1 MTRRLIKILTSLRL
15 TVICLGF
22 AVALVFLGSLAQ
34 VDEGLYDAQNRWF
47 RSFLV
52 LNAHIKGVPVPIFPG
67 GYLIGSV
74 LLVNLIAAHLA
85 RFKLTWSKL
94 GIHLTHAGIM
104 LLLVGQMATDLLS
117 HENQMSFF
125 PGETRSYVESPRKA
139 ELVFLTD
146 TRNASQ
152 EKVVAVPQSYLKRGE
167 EIRPPELPFVV
178 RVREFY
184 PNSGFRLRGPM
195 VDTGPP
201 PATQGL
207 GASHVVGPVPETKDP
222 DKRNVPSAIIELVGG
237 NGSLGTWWVTPYDG
251 DPGDQY
257 ASVPQDIQA
266 GGQNWR
272 VALRWERS
280 YLPYSVRLLSTKYDV
295 YLGTRNPKN
304 YQSRVQIEN
313 PARGEHRAVD
323 IYMNNPLR
331 YEGQTFYQSGMW
343 EVEDEA
349 GRLSTLEVVKN
360 PAWLTPYAG
369 CLMVAGGMS
378 VQFLT
383 HLIGFISKRRKK

>member
-1 MTRRLIKILTSLRL
+1 MNRLVKIFTSLRL
-15 TVICLGF
+15 TVVCLAF

-52 LNAHIKGVPVPIFPG
+52 LNAHIKGVPIPIFPG
-67 GYLIGSV
+67 GYLIGMV

-85 RFKLTWSKL
+85 RFKLTWGKL

-139 ELVFLTD
+139 ELVFLSD
-146 TRNASQ
+146 TREAGR
-152 EKVVAVPQSYLKRGE
+152 EKVVSVPQSYLKPGE

-178 RVREFY
+178 KVREFY

-207 GASHVVGPVPETKDP
+207 GANHVVGPLPETKDP
-222 DKRNVPSAIIELVGG
+222 DRRNVPSAIIELVGG

-251 DPGDQY
+251 EPSDQY
-257 ASVPQDIQA
+257 ASVPQNIQA

-313 PARGEHRAVD
+313 PARGENRPVD

-343 EVEDEA
+343 ETEDEA
-349 GRLSTLEVVKN
+349 SRLSTLEVVKN

-378 VQFLT
+378 VQFLM
-383 HLIGFISKRRKK
+383 HLTGFISKRRKK